1 MSVTGHPPMDPV
13 WCEEYGYR
21 LGDPGGIL
29 VLKYRAAGPLEFAES
44 RQDFLHQ
51 LYWSPDGMLST
62 VFGSD
67 VMLIGSQE
75 AFWVERAVSHDVRA
89 GDRQTVYRI
98 YLREVPSAL
107 EGLRVGAVS
116 VDERAARLIQS
127 IARPGYDE
135 NAALGARQLIMA
147 GLGAS
152 TEDFV
157 GHHSAGSGYA
167 MTVARALSHDPGDD
181 TLLGEWA
188 DLLHISPK
196 TLQRDFIREFGL
208 PYSRWRTRLR
218 LRAARVLLETQPVA
232 RVAQRV
238 GYASPSAFIT
248 AFGAEFGYTP
258 GRHRAR
264 ETMSA

>member
-1 MSVTGHPPMDPV
+1 MSMRGQPVSVAGHPPMDPV

-67 VMLIGSQE
+67 VILFRSQE

-98 YLREVPSAL
+98 YLREVPRAL

-116 VDERAARLIQS
+116 VDDRAARLIQS

-157 GHHSAGSGYA
+157 SHRSAGSGYA
-167 MTVARALSHDPGDD
+167 M
-181 TLLGEWA
+181 
-188 DLLHISPK
+188 
-196 TLQRDFIREFGL
+196 
-208 PYSRWRTRLR
+208 
-218 LRAARVLLETQPVA
+218 
-232 RVAQRV
+232 
-238 GYASPSAFIT
+238 
-248 AFGAEFGYTP
+248 
-258 GRHRAR
+258 
-264 ETMSA
+264 